1 MNQEINYKD
10 VIKVPGEGLVSPKR
24 PQEKIS
30 PNMKTRIDRVLIPEE
45 CIRERVSAL
54 AEQIAKD
61 YKSKGVKKI
70 YLVAVLKGAFV
81 FAADLGREI
90 DRADGPELVFDF
102 YEAQTYG
109 QEIKQNGEKKRRV
122 KIFRR
127 PENIK
132 GKDVLLVDDLNDTA
146 VTLNEII
153 KDLTE
158 EIGLSPS
165 KLKTCV
171 LVDKVLTNPTEE
183 IKKIK
188 SQLNIDYVGFEGP
201 DRWVAGYGIDAGED
215 FRALRSI
222 VAVKESYYLNKS

>member
-10 VIKVPGEGLVSPKR
+10 IIRVPEEGLFLPGS

-30 PNMKTRIDRVLIPEE
+30 PNMKTRIDKILIPEE
-45 CIRERVSAL
+45 CIRKRVGAL
-54 AEQIAKD
+54 AEQIAED
-61 YKSKGVKKI
+61 YKSRGIRKI

-81 FAADLGREI
+81 IAADLGREI
-90 DRADGPELVFDF
+90 DRVDGPEIVFDF

-109 QEIKQNGEKKRRV
+109 QEIKKTGEKKRRV
-122 KIFRR
+122 KILRR
-127 PENIK
+127 PENIR

-153 KDLTE
+153 NDLIE
-158 EIGLSPS
+158 EVGVNHS

-171 LVDKVLTNPTEE
+171 LVDKVLKNPTEE
-183 IKKIK
+183 IKEIK
-188 SQLNIDYVGFEGP
+188 NQLNIDYVGFEGP
-201 DRWVAGYGIDAGED
+201 DRWMAGYGIDAGED
-215 FRALRSI
+215 FRSLRSI